1 MTPEK
6 LLLDIN
12 GDGTVKDI
20 YYLKI
25 IIIIIPFKLIIY
37 Y

>member
-25 IIIIIPFKLIIY
+25 IIIIPFKLIIY